1 MTDVTTTPAPAAT
14 AALATAP
21 AGTPPT
27 TPPKQLTVID
37 DMDQRRM
44 FADVDSATA
53 YIGKCQTDFAD
64 FGSYPVAAAGLTEEG
79 DFDPEIYT
87 EEMRV
92 GVYVL
97 TKRGDGPNS
106 TTVHC
111 IVIAPAPKVT
121 AFLGLGDEDAA
132 LFNNAAGVDWLTGI
146 VDKEINHV
154 TVRQLRKAENAQE
167 IAEAVESMPTSLAD
181 FITSGRESTS
191 GILET
196 FNTLWQI
203 IKKGVGAKSKPFALA
218 NLSKKE
224 LRKAMESASYAATVY
239 PQLETRTNKKG
250 EPESLFV
257 LAATFGQLL
266 AKQES
271 LDSTIFDR
279 MLAQRDEKVI
289 DVSDDGEEEFDLA
302 AMAASLAKP
311 AAAAVEAAPAV
322 EGEAAAETVTGE
334 GDDSAA
340 AEGEGEQ
347 TDATA

>member
-1 MTDVTTTPAPAAT
+1 MAKETNTAT
-14 AALATAP
+14 ES
-21 AGTPPT
+21 
-27 TPPKQLTVID
+27 KEQKVLTVID
-37 DMDQRRM
+37 DMEQRRM
-44 FADVDSATA
+44 FDSTDEAAA
-53 YIGKCQTDFAD
+53 YIAKCQEQFSD

-79 DFDPEIYT
+79 DFDSEVYT
-87 EEMRV
+87 DEMRV

-121 AFLGLGDEDAA
+121 AFLGLTEADAA
-132 LFNNAAGVDWLTGI
+132 SFTNSAGVEWLTGI
-146 VDKEINHV
+146 IDKEINHV

-167 IAEAVESMPTSLAD
+167 IAEAVESMPTSLGD

-196 FNTLWQI
+196 FNQLWQI
-203 IKKGVGAKSKPFALA
+203 IKKGMGAKSKPFALA

-224 LRKAMESASYAATVY
+224 LRKAMESASYAETVY

-257 LAATFGQLL
+257 LAATFGQML

-271 LDSTIFDR
+271 MDSTIFDR
-279 MLAQRDEKVI
+279 MLSQRNEKEIAVADDEE
-289 DVSDDGEEEFDLA
+289 DFDLE
-302 AMAASLAKP
+302 AMAASLAKKDDGEQP
-311 AAAAVEAAPAV
+311 STEGDESGAAA
-322 EGEAAAETVTGE
+322 
-334 GDDSAA
+334 
-340 AEGEGEQ
+340 
-347 TDATA
+347 

>member
-1 MTDVTTTPAPAAT
+1 MTEETKAAESKT
-14 AALATAP
+14 
-21 AGTPPT
+21 
-27 TPPKQLTVID
+27 LTVID
-37 DMDQRRM
+37 DMDQRRL
-44 FADVDSATA
+44 FADTDSAAA
-53 YIGKCQTDFAD
+53 YIEKCQTDFSD

-79 DFDPEIYT
+79 DFDPDVYT
-87 EEMRV
+87 DEMRV

-121 AFLGLGDEDAA
+121 AFLGLPDDTDFG
-132 LFNNAAGVDWLTGI
+132 NAAGLEWLTGI

-167 IAEAVESMPTSLAD
+167 IAEAVESMPTTLAD

-196 FNTLWQI
+196 FNQLWQI

-279 MLAQRDEKVI
+279 MLSQRDEKEIEVA
-289 DVSDDGEEEFDLA
+289 DDGEDFDLE
-302 AMAASLAKP
+302 AMAAAIAKKSDESKPEAASEQQP
-311 AAAAVEAAPAV
+311 AA
-322 EGEAAAETVTGE
+322 EGEEVTGE
-334 GDDSAA
+334 GEQEAEPA
-340 AEGEGEQ
+340 AE
-347 TDATA
+347 

>member
-1 MTDVTTTPAPAAT
+1 MANENNT
-14 AALATAP
+14 AAAAESK
-21 AGTPPT
+21 A
-27 TPPKQLTVID
+27 KTVID
-37 DMDQRRM
+37 DMDQRRL
-44 FADVDSATA
+44 FDSTDEAAA
-53 YIGKCQTDFAD
+53 YIAKCQEEFAD

-79 DFDPEIYT
+79 DFDPDVYT
-87 EEMRV
+87 DEMRV

-121 AFLGLGDEDAA
+121 AFLGLTEEDAA
-132 LFNNAAGVDWLTGI
+132 SFNNAAGVEWLTGI
-146 VDKEINHV
+146 IDKEINHV

-196 FNTLWQI
+196 FNQLWQI
-203 IKKGVGAKSKPFALA
+203 IKKGMGAKSKPFALA

-257 LAATFGQLL
+257 LAATFGQML

-279 MLAQRDEKVI
+279 MLSQRDEKEIAVA
-289 DVSDDGEEEFDLA
+289 DDEEDFDLE
-302 AMAASLAKP
+302 AMAASLAKKDE
-311 AAAAVEAAPAV
+311 EAKADADKG
-322 EGEAAAETVTGE
+322 EGGDESGE
-334 GDDSAA
+334 GDEQ
-340 AEGEGEQ
+340 EGEGDE
-347 TDATA
+347 A

>member
-1 MTDVTTTPAPAAT
+1 MTTNNTT
-14 AALATAP
+14 AAAAESK
-21 AGTPPT
+21 A
-27 TPPKQLTVID
+27 KTVID
-37 DMDQRRM
+37 DMDQRRL
-44 FADVDSATA
+44 FDSTDEAAA
-53 YIGKCQTDFAD
+53 YIAKCQEDFAD

-79 DFDPEIYT
+79 DFDPDVYT
-87 EEMRV
+87 DEMRV

-121 AFLGLGDEDAA
+121 AFLGLTEEDVAS
-132 LFNNAAGVDWLTGI
+132 FNNAAGVEWLTGI
-146 VDKEINHV
+146 IDKEINHV

-196 FNTLWQI
+196 FNQLWQI
-203 IKKGVGAKSKPFALA
+203 IKKGMGAKSKPFALA

-257 LAATFGQLL
+257 LAATFGQML

-279 MLAQRDEKVI
+279 MLSQRDEKEIAVA
-289 DVSDDGEEEFDLA
+289 DDEEDFDLE
-302 AMAASLAKP
+302 AMAASLAKKDE
-311 AAAAVEAAPAV
+311 EAKADADK
-322 EGEAAAETVTGE
+322 GE
-334 GDDSAA
+334 GGDESGKGDEA
-340 AEGEGEQ
+340 
-347 TDATA
+347 

>member
-1 MTDVTTTPAPAAT
+1 MTEETKAT
-14 AALATAP
+14 ESKP
-21 AGTPPT
+21 
-27 TPPKQLTVID
+27 LTVID

-44 FADVDSATA
+44 FPDTDSAAA
-53 YIGKCQTDFAD
+53 YIEKCQNDYSD
-64 FGSYPVAAAGLTEEG
+64 FGSYPVAAAGLTEDG
-79 DFDPEIYT
+79 DFDPDVYT
-87 EEMRV
+87 DEMRV

-121 AFLGLGDEDAA
+121 AFLGLTEEDAA
-132 LFNNAAGVDWLTGI
+132 SFNNSAGVDWLTGI
-146 VDKEINHV
+146 IDKEINHV

-196 FNTLWQI
+196 FNQLWQI

-279 MLAQRDEKVI
+279 MLSQRDEKEIEVA
-289 DVSDDGEEEFDLA
+289 DDGEDFDLE
-302 AMAASLAKP
+302 AMAAAIAKK
-311 AAAAVEAAPAV
+311 
-322 EGEAAAETVTGE
+322 
-334 GDDSAA
+334 DDAKATPA
-340 AEGEGEQ
+340 AEGEPAA
-347 TDATA
+347 DATEGSESEEVTGEEAEGETEGEEAAATE

>member
-1 MTDVTTTPAPAAT
+1 MTEATKPAA
-14 AALATAP
+14 AP
-21 AGTPPT
+21 KA
-27 TPPKQLTVID
+27 LTVID

-44 FADVDSATA
+44 FPDVDSATA
-53 YIGKCQTDFAD
+53 YISKCQTEYAD
-64 FGSYPVAAAGLTEEG
+64 FGSYPVAAAGLTEDG
-79 DFDPEIYT
+79 DFDPEVYT
-87 EEMRV
+87 SDMRI

-121 AFLGLGDEDAA
+121 AFLGLTDEDAA
-132 LFNNAAGVDWLTGI
+132 SFTNTAGLDWLTGI

-196 FNTLWQI
+196 FNALWQV
-203 IKKGVGAKSKPFALA
+203 IKKGIGMKSKPFALA

-224 LRKAMESASYAATVY
+224 MRKAMESASYAATVY

-257 LAATFGQLL
+257 MAATFGQLL

-279 MLAQRDEKVI
+279 MISGRNEKTIEVA
-289 DVSDDGEEEFDLA
+289 DDEEEFDLA
-302 AMAASLAKP
+302 AMAASLAKSDDSP
-311 AAAAVEAAPAV
+311 AETEEAPA
-322 EGEAAAETVTGE
+322 
-334 GDDSAA
+334 
-340 AEGEGEQ
+340 
-347 TDATA
+347 DAPSE

>member
-1 MTDVTTTPAPAAT
+1 MANETNTAT
-14 AALATAP
+14 ESKEAKA
-21 AGTPPT
+21 
-27 TPPKQLTVID
+27 LTVID
-37 DMDQRRM
+37 DMDQRRL
-44 FADVDSATA
+44 FDSTDEAAA
-53 YIGKCQTDFAD
+53 YIEKCQNDFAD
-64 FGSYPVAAAGLTEEG
+64 FGSYPVAAAGLTEDG
-79 DFDPEIYT
+79 DFDPEVYT
-87 EEMRV
+87 DEMRV

-121 AFLGLGDEDAA
+121 AFLGLADDTTFG
-132 LFNNAAGVDWLTGI
+132 NAAGLEWLTGI

-154 TVRQLRKAENAQE
+154 TVRHLRKAENAQE

-196 FNTLWQI
+196 FNQLWQI

-279 MLAQRDEKVI
+279 MLSQRDEKEIEVA
-289 DVSDDGEEEFDLA
+289 DDGEDFDLEAMAA
-302 AMAASLAKP
+302 AMAKKD
-311 AAAAVEAAPAV
+311 AAPA
-322 EGEAAAETVTGE
+322 TP
-334 GDDSAA
+334 AA
-340 AEGEGEQ
+340 AEGEES
-347 TDATA
+347 TDADAATEGDEATA

>member
-1 MTDVTTTPAPAAT
+1 MTTETNT
-14 AALATAP
+14 TAP
-21 AGTPPT
+21 AGESKDKP
-27 TPPKQLTVID
+27 QTVID
-37 DMDQRRM
+37 DMAQRRM
-44 FADVDSATA
+44 FDSTDAAAA
-53 YIGKCQTDFAD
+53 YIAKCQEDFAD
-64 FGSYPVAAAGLTEEG
+64 FASYPVAAAGLTDEG
-79 DFDPEIYT
+79 DFDPDVYT
-87 EEMRV
+87 DEMRV

-121 AFLGLGDEDAA
+121 AFLGLPDDTVFG
-132 LFNNAAGVDWLTGI
+132 NAAGLEWLTGI

-167 IAEAVESMPTSLAD
+167 IAEAVESMPTTLAD

-196 FNTLWQI
+196 YNTLWQI
-203 IKKGVGAKSKPFALA
+203 IKKGMGAKSKPFALA

-257 LAATFGQLL
+257 LAATFGLML

-271 LDSTIFDR
+271 LDPTIFDR
-279 MLAQRDEKVI
+279 MLSQRDEKEIEVA
-289 DVSDDGEEEFDLA
+289 DDEAEFDLE
-302 AMAASLAKP
+302 AMAASLAKKDEP
-311 AAAAVEAAPAV
+311 AT
-322 EGEAAAETVTGE
+322 EGEGE
-334 GDDSAA
+334 GDDS
-340 AEGEGEQ
+340 Q
-347 TDATA
+347 TDEDSDDATE

>member
-1 MTDVTTTPAPAAT
+1 MNTTTTAPTAAAT
-14 AALATAP
+14 ESKA
-21 AGTPPT
+21 
-27 TPPKQLTVID
+27 LTVID

-44 FADVDSATA
+44 FDDSDSATA
-53 YIGKCQTDFAD
+53 YINKCQTDYAD

-79 DFDPEIYT
+79 EFDPEVYT
-87 EEMRV
+87 DQMRV

-97 TKRGDGPNS
+97 TKRGEGKDS
-106 TTVHC
+106 TKVHC

-121 AFLGLGDEDAA
+121 AFLGLTDEDAA
-132 LFNNAAGVDWLTGI
+132 TLFDNPAGVEWLTGI

-181 FITSGRESTS
+181 FVTSGRESSS

-196 FNTLWQI
+196 FNQLWQI
-203 IKKGVGAKSKPFALA
+203 IKKGMGAKSKPFALA

-257 LAATFGQLL
+257 LAATFGQML

-279 MLAQRDEKVI
+279 MLTQRDEKQI
-289 DVSDDGEEEFDLA
+289 DVADDEEEEFDLA
-302 AMAASLAKP
+302 AMAAAMAK
-311 AAAAVEAAPAV
+311 AEAKATTEAPAPDSP
-322 EGEAAAETVTGE
+322 EATTGE
-334 GDDSAA
+334 EPA
-340 AEGEGEQ
+340 
-347 TDATA
+347 DATT

>member
-1 MTDVTTTPAPAAT
+1 MANENTT
-14 AALATAP
+14 AAAAESK
-21 AGTPPT
+21 A
-27 TPPKQLTVID
+27 KTVID
-37 DMDQRRM
+37 DMDQRRL
-44 FADVDSATA
+44 FDSTDEAAA
-53 YIGKCQTDFAD
+53 YIAKCQEEYSD

-79 DFDPEIYT
+79 DFDPEVYT
-87 EEMRV
+87 DEMRV

-121 AFLGLGDEDAA
+121 AFLGLTEDDAA
-132 LFNNAAGVDWLTGI
+132 SFNNAAGVEWLTGI
-146 VDKEINHV
+146 IDKEINHV

-167 IAEAVESMPTSLAD
+167 IAEAVESMPTTLAD

-196 FNTLWQI
+196 FNQLWQI
-203 IKKGVGAKSKPFALA
+203 IKKGMGAKSKPFALA

-257 LAATFGQLL
+257 LAATFGQML

-279 MLAQRDEKVI
+279 MLSQRDEKEIAVA
-289 DVSDDGEEEFDLA
+289 DDEEDFDLE
-302 AMAASLAKP
+302 AMAASLAKKDE
-311 AAAAVEAAPAV
+311 EAKADAD
-322 EGEAAAETVTGE
+322 TGTE
-334 GDDSAA
+334 GDDSTG
-340 AEGEGEQ
+340 EGEGEGEG
-347 TDATA
+347 DEA